1 MHSCAFTIQFMLRS
15 HQRSNL
21 KTDYFILKIF
31 ISFSFFFFFTKKN
44 ENIKVVIQGSTGLHY
59 LKAHLSHFPRFRP
72 VCHSESQE
80 TNQVPRLP
88 TV

>member
-1 MHSCAFTIQFMLRS
+1 MSQWQLFGYIYLLLKKELRIKIQENVQFFFFLFFF
-15 HQRSNL
+15 N
-21 KTDYFILKIF
+21 
-31 ISFSFFFFFTKKN
+31 FFFFTKIAN
-44 ENIKVVIQGSTGLHY
+44 KVVIQISTGLHY
-59 LKAHLSHFPRFRP
+59 LKAHLSHFPRFPP